1 MRVSLDSPEGP
12 VLAYVPVEDTDG
24 EVENTFV
31 SLEMNPDGVHDLF
44 FTFVGKDYDMI
55 SWRFIK

>member
-1 MRVSLDSPEGP
+1 MYFSSFSFDSDSI
-12 VLAYVPVEDTDG
+12 EDTDD